1 MAQIRIDLQQI
12 VETPNPHL
20 NRQQQVQQRKE
31 WIAERRNIYLSAVLE
46 QPIQHSDFARTE
58 YGKPYLM
65 THPQFYFN
73 HSHSQKHYALA
84 TSHRVADLGVDVE
97 DLDRIVRFEALAQH
111 AFHADEMANWSN
123 LEEDRE
129 YWFKVWTIKEAV
141 LKASGLGIRIS
152 LNELNTQ
159 AHATQNNGMCSHP
172 KLGVFA
178 YQCYV
183 IGRVMLSVAW
193 RTELSCHGFRL
204 PVIAVHTH
212 P

>member
-1 MAQIRIDLQQI
+1 MAKIRIDLQQI
-12 VETPNPHL
+12 TPTLDVHL
-20 NRQQQVQQRKE
+20 SRQQQVQQRKE
-31 WIAERRNIYLSAVLE
+31 WIAEIRNAYLSAVLE
-46 QPIQHSDFARTE
+46 QPIQNTDFVRTE
-58 YGKPYLM
+58 YGKPYLAAY
-65 THPQFYFN
+65 PQFYFN

-84 TSHRVADLGVDVE
+84 TSYRVADLGVDVE
-97 DLDRIVRFEALAQH
+97 DLDRVVRFKALAQH

-123 LEEDRE
+123 LEEDPE

-159 AHATQNNGMCSHP
+159 AHETQNNGICSHP

-204 PVIAVHTH
+204 PVIEVHTH